1 MQAPTHPVSRVPSR
15 GMADFDERQRDLEI
29 EVGHGVDVDL
39 RSLANVSQ
47 KFAGLV
53 DEVAREYTGV
63 ANPVRWIVE
72 VESGSVRLPLRAE
85 TTADEV
91 RPSAAHEIGTV
102 VARGLAQLEQSPV
115 RPDHFT
121 DRALSLAKE
130 LANYATE
137 DLPLAVRNGTAGG
150 KLSRQLSVNAEK
162 VLGTPEE
169 TLGTIEGK
177 LEALSLHGSRD
188 FSVWPVSGKAI
199 KCVFGSRL
207 DLEHDVL
214 PAINKRVAVHG
225 RIKTRPNGER
235 LSVDVDE
242 LRIIGGTPVSAD
254 EVRGILKGYEVADW

>member
-1 MQAPTHPVSRVPSR
+1 V
-15 GMADFDERQRDLEI
+15 ADFNDQRRDLEI

-39 RSLANVSQ
+39 RSLANISQ
-47 KFAGLV
+47 KFAGLI

-72 VESGSVRLPLRAE
+72 VERGCVRLPLRAE
-85 TTADEV
+85 AAADEV
-91 RPSAAHEIGTV
+91 RPSAVHEIGTV
-102 VARGLAQLEQSPV
+102 VASGLAQLEQSPI

-121 DRALSLAKE
+121 DKALGLAKE

-137 DLPLAVRNGTAGG
+137 DLPLAVRNGAAGG

-169 TLGTIEGK
+169 TLGTIEGR
-177 LEALSLHGSRD
+177 LEALSLHGSKD
-188 FSVWPVSGKAI
+188 FSVWPAGGKAI
-199 KCVFGSRL
+199 KCLFGSRL
-207 DLEHDVL
+207 DLERDVL
-214 PAINKRVAVHG
+214 PAVNKRVAARG

-235 LSVDVDE
+235 LSVEVDE
-242 LRIIGGTPVSAD
+242 LRIIGGEPVPAD